1 MKVTGLAILLTVCIL
16 YYVTNGASSTEN
28 SAFYQRTLKAL
39 QEKDAA
45 RARADV
51 IAEEQQRHERV
62 ERLQKEHDA
71 AIANA
76 APEDVPAAARE
87 KQQPLAAQDAAA
99 GNADSS
105 SSAGEKSVAGRR
117 MMKGDKVVYERP
129 DKDENDGVA
138 KVGNVAPKSSHPAGG
153 DEEDED
159 EHKVETAL
167 NEILRKG
174 PIIVFSKSYCPFSK
188 KAKVS
193 SATPLLQC
201 VGLLCKTAS

>member
-1 MKVTGLAILLTVCIL
+1 MPSSRRMKVTGLAIVLTICIL

-39 QEKDAA
+39 QDKEEA
-45 RARADV
+45 RARADI
-51 IAEEQQRHERV
+51 IAEEQQRNERV

-76 APEDVPAAARE
+76 APEDVPKAAAQ
-87 KQQPLAAQDAAA
+87 KQQPIVQDAN
-99 GNADSS
+99 GKSES
-105 SSAGEKSVAGRR
+105 MGEKSVAGRR
-117 MMKGDKVVYERP
+117 MMKGDKVLYERP
-129 DKDENDGVA
+129 EKDEDDGVA
-138 KVGNVAPKSSHPAGG
+138 KVGNVAPKSSHPPGG
-153 DEEDED
+153 EEESED

-174 PIIVFSKSYCPFSK
+174 PIIIFSKTYCPFSK

-193 SATPLLQC
+193 SCGELIDLRRP
-201 VGLLCKTAS
+201 